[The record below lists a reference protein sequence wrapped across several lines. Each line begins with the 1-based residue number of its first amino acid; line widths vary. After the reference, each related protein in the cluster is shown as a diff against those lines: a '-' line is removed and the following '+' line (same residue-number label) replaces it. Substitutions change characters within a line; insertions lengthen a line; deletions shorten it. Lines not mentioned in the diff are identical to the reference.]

1 MKRAGIIFISFLL
14 IHLITSC
21 EQNSNIVAKIENLGN
36 DTILIEYMP
45 ISLEMFE
52 IEEPY
57 RDTVF
62 AKNGRFEYNIPTDK
76 PTLVF
81 ILPKKA
87 EFIRLG
93 GHPYHAREKSI
104 TVIVNPEDKIS
115 IKGELNQYFTR
126 YSAKG
131 SSINERYSTLRN
143 SFIEEASEAVRIEL
157 LIDSLSHYG
166 ADRDLINDYFI
177 KRNQIMR
184 IGRTAELQFISD
196 NLDDEL
202 SAYLLTRQPIDTI
215 GKYYAF
221 LSSEV
226 REGSFKP
233 MLEFIFDQYQRYTI
247 ATHQELT
254 LTEGVKAPDFSL
266 KSFTGEY
273 ITLSSQQGKSQFIV
287 LDFWGTWC
295 PPCIAD
301 IPKMKEYY
309 ERYKDQIN
317 FIGIACR
324 DNETNWINAIEEHNL
339 EWLQLFNITDKESDA
354 AIKFGVKAYPT
365 KFILDKDLKIVG
377 RFVGAGNDFYEKINE
392 LMENIN

>member
-1 MKRAGIIFISFLL
+1 MKRTGIFLISLLL
-14 IHLITSC
+14 INLITSC
-21 EQNSNIVAKIENLGN
+21 EQNSNIVAEIENLGN
-36 DTILIEYMP
+36 DTILIEYIP
-45 ISLEMFE
+45 ISSEMFE

-57 RDTVF
+57 RDTVV
-62 AKNGRFEYNIPTDK
+62 AKNGKFEYNITTDK

-93 GHPYHAREKSI
+93 GHPYHAQEKGI
-104 TVIVNPEDKIS
+104 TVIVKPEDRIS

-131 SSINERYSTLRN
+131 SAINDRYSTLRN

-166 ADRDLINDYFI
+166 ADRDLINDYFR

-184 IGRTAELQFISD
+184 IGRTAELQYISD
-196 NLDDEL
+196 NLDDKL

-215 GKYYAF
+215 GKYYAY
-221 LSSEV
+221 LSAEV

-233 MLEFIFDQYQRYTI
+233 MLDFIFDQYQRYTI
-247 ATHQELT
+247 ATQQELT
-254 LTEGVKAPDFSL
+254 LKEGVKAPDFSL

-273 ITLSSQQGKSQFIV
+273 VTLSSQKEKSQLIV

-324 DNETNWINAIEEHNL
+324 DNETNWINAIEEHSL
-339 EWLQLFNITDKESDA
+339 EWLQLFNSTDKESDA

-377 RFVGAGNDFYEKINE
+377 RFVGAGNDFYEKIDE
-392 LMENIN
+392 LMEKIN